1 MLRVGR
7 RNFVAL
13 IAAHGQT
20 QFDRVAGHGKRIF
33 KVFALRYD
41 LRKRRHG
48 DRKAASFTRGTWFQN
63 DRVTQLSHTIK
74 GSLSMGPTPLR

>member
-7 RNFVAL
+7 RNFIAFV
-13 IAAHGQT
+13 AAHGQT
-20 QFDRVAGHGKRIF
+20 QFDRVAGHGKRVF

-48 DRKAASFTRGTWFQN
+48 DSKAASFTRGTWFQN
-63 DRVTQLSHTIK
+63 DGVTQLSHTMK
-74 GSLSMGPTPLR
+74 GSPWMQPAPLR